1 MSKSVIFSLI
11 ATVLVSASV
20 SQSIANENVP
30 AGAST
35 QSLTTSNDPS
45 SATGASNATDAGSAK
60 GAASSSDPSNT
71 GKSRLSSK
79 HSNFAKKFLGVV
91 TGLVVGTPVCAI
103 RKPIDEDKYAI
114 ADLTGNSKKARAV
127 VPTAVLWAPFAGVA
141 GLLEAPFYALN
152 NSLVNSDK
160 PFSKEQFSLVNP
172 GASIKKEEELPV
184 SRPGDVR

>member
-1 MSKSVIFSLI
+1 MSKSRIFSLI
-11 ATVLVSASV
+11 AAVLVSSV
-20 SQSIANENVP
+20 VNQCIANENLP
-30 AGAST
+30 ADPT
-35 QSLTTSNDPS
+35 QSITTSNNPS
-45 SATGASNATDAGSAK
+45 GATSASNATDAGSAK
-60 GAASSSDPSNT
+60 GTASSSDPSNT

-141 GLLEAPFYALN
+141 GLL
-152 NSLVNSDK
+152 
-160 PFSKEQFSLVNP
+160 VNP

-184 SRPGDVR
+184 PRPGDVR